1 MAKSVII
8 ELDFTAVNGAEL
20 LFNTAKELLMKID
33 NIELD
38 APSEARYLQGK
49 DYQEGLQ
56 AYFTAIKTKKTAQ
69 KAAKD
74 LTVAWGSALDKAISE
89 AATPAFKSFVASL
102 VDKNITV
109 VLATRAETEKVSEVF
124 ADILSDKVHVYQD
137 TGTSY
142 GGPKWDMWRRAA
154 HAAKVPYASALA
166 LTGSGTGVKAALRAG
181 MGSIAVMNPHVAYQD
196 FTGADEIVT
205 ALDKNAAK
213 KIFATLRV

>member
-8 ELDFTAVNGAEL
+8 ELDFTAVNGAEI
-20 LFNTAKELLMKID
+20 LFNTTKDLLKKID

-56 AYFTAIKTKKTAQ
+56 ALFTAVKTKKTAQ

-74 LTVAWGSALDKAISE
+74 LTAAWGGALTKALSD
-89 AATPAFKSFVASL
+89 AATSSFKAFIASL

-109 VLATRAETEKVSEVF
+109 ILATRADQEKAAEVF
-124 ADILSDKVHVYQD
+124 ADILSDKVHIYSD

-154 HAAKVPYASALA
+154 HACKVPYTSSLA
-166 LTGSGTGVKAALRAG
+166 ITGSGTGVKAALHAG

-196 FTGADEIVT
+196 FTGADDIVT

>member
-8 ELDFTAVNGAEL
+8 ELDFTAINGAEILFGTTKDL
-20 LFNTAKELLMKID
+20 LKKID

-56 AYFTAIKTKKTAQ
+56 AYFTAIKTKKTSQ

-74 LTVAWGSALDKAISE
+74 LTAAWSTQLTKALSE
-89 AATPAFKSFVASL
+89 AATPAFKAFIAAL
-102 VDKNITV
+102 VDKNVTV
-109 VLATRAETEKVSEVF
+109 VLSTRAEADKVSEIF
-124 ADILSDKVHVYQD
+124 ADILSDKVLVYQD
-137 TGTSY
+137 AGSCY

-154 HAAKVPYASALA
+154 HAAKVPYTSAIA
-166 LTGSGTGVKAALRAG
+166 ITGSGTGVKSALHAG
-181 MGSIAVMNPHVAYQD
+181 LGSIAVMNPHVAYQD

-213 KIFATLRV
+213 KVLATLRV